1 VRKSR
6 PYTPA
11 KLKTEPFQ
19 FIALSANDIETLRLW
34 RNHPHNAAWFEVN
47 KIITAEDQLKWFEN
61 LDPTKQRY
69 FSFFVKGT
77 LVAFFHLK
85 QINWPEKTAECGLI
99 TNPEIQ
105 TGLGF
110 TLPGSLELL
119 RCAFDELDLQ
129 QLCAKVK
136 ATNKV
141 AIAYN
146 KALGFEL
153 LAKENNEAFC
163 WMKLERS
170 QFEIKRKQL
179 EALCLH
185 VG

>member
-11 KLKTEPFQ
+11 KLKNKAFL
-19 FIALSANDIETLRLW
+19 FKALSANDIETLRLW
-34 RNHPHNAAWFEVN
+34 RNHPHNAAWFEDN
-47 KIITAEDQLKWFEN
+47 KPITSADQHAWFEQ
-61 LDPTKQRY
+61 LDPDKQRY
-69 FSFFVKGT
+69 FSFSVKGA
-77 LVAFFHLK
+77 LIAFFHLK
-85 QINWPEKTAECGLI
+85 QINYSEKTAECGLI

-119 RCAFDELDLQ
+119 RYAFDELELIE
-129 QLCAKVK
+129 LNAKVK
-136 ATNKV
+136 ATNIV

-146 KALGFEL
+146 KALGFEQ
-153 LAKENNEAFC
+153 LAKQTNEVFC
-163 WMKLERS
+163 WMRIERS
-170 QFEIKRKQL
+170 QFEKKRQQL
-179 EALCLH
+179 EVLCLH